1 MNYKVGEVIRTKF
14 NLKFLITG
22 IVKNAIGEP
31 LDRYYGIYDD
41 GSSGEISS
49 QSIKEKTGTVIDVA
63 AILEEM

>member
-1 MNYKVGEVIRTKF
+1 MNYNVGEVVRTRF

-22 IVKNAIGEP
+22 IVKNSMGEP

-63 AILEEM
+63 AILEKM